1 MRLSAFL
8 LLCAFPA
15 SAQLTLESA
24 LRNLSQGALRHAA
37 AAKAPKRRVFPLTLT
52 PAAPAQDPLLLDEP
66 LSGLR
71 DRALSA
77 ATVEL
82 AGRSWSVGVVTDAD
96 YDEFYAVLRSGGDTI
111 VSPLAPLGRFLDDT
125 GVLISDDEGP
135 VLRLNARISLLHPI
149 NGTSIVAVDAEDG
162 SKDSFTVGQL
172 VEQLKAR
179 GHVVTVGRAT
189 YHLFVLPEADGDRL
203 SAERSLYLVRIAG
216 TRTRGYAVRETALR
230 PGIPYRVTMGP
241 DSLTLLKTAD
251 ERLVIRSVP

>member
-216 TRTRGYAVRETALR
+216 TRTRGFAVRETALR

-251 ERLVIRSVP
+251 ERLVIRSAP